1 MVTVVLYTVY
11 NQMVEV
17 FSSLGEARLYIARIA
32 RHFSLA
38 EIYAGGTL
46 IDSQRLV

>member
-17 FSSLGEARLYIARIA
+17 FQSLGEARQYSTVV
-32 RHFSLA
+32 FCGQ
-38 EIYAGGTL
+38 GGDVL
-46 IDSQRLV
+46 RYRP